1 MYVFTNEDGRILVT
15 TEHEEY
21 TDDTYFEFTFPDDFD
36 FSKQDQYVIKDN
48 ELILDPPPKSEEEIE
63 AEKEAK
69 RRTQLETATLLFVR
83 TNASTLS
90 DEEALNVSLL
100 FETWD
105 ELDHFV
111 EGHIYQYGDDI
122 YRCLQ
127 DHDKQESW
135 TPDQAHSLWVR
146 VRPEGEILEWEP
158 VQPGINE
165 PYKKGDKVTHNGK
178 TWESLID
185 NNVWE
190 PGAVGSETL
199 WKEVS

>member
-21 TDDTYFEFTFPDDFD
+21 TDESYFEFTFPNDFD
-36 FSKQDQYVIKDN
+36 FSKQDQYVIKDG

-63 AEKEAK
+63 VEKEAK
-69 RRTQLETATLLFVR
+69 RRTQLETAALLFVR

-90 DEEALNVSLL
+90 DAEALNVSLL

-111 EGHIYQYGDDI
+111 EGHIYQYSDDI

-158 VQPGINE
+158 AQPGVNE

-178 TWESLID
+178 TWESLVD